1 MADSS
6 RIDDLR
12 RRVQKDPASIAFA
25 QLGEELRRA
34 GELKEAVD
42 VCRAGLARH
51 PGYASA
57 RVTLGRALMELNDL
71 DNADAEL
78 RLVLKAAPD
87 NLSAIR
93 GRADIFRRR
102 GDLEAAL
109 AQYRVALGLARNDP
123 DLERAV
129 NELSRQLG
137 VDLMG
142 EVAPAKA
149 APAKATP
156 AKVLPS
162 KVTPARPTPALVTPT
177 KIAPVPR
184 AASTPV
190 PAAVAAPRPEP
201 IAPPPPKVDPVRER
215 ALLTIAALE
224 RFLDAVHVVRSQ
236 QLA

>member
-1 MADSS
+1 MADS

-34 GELKEAVD
+34 GELKEAVA

-57 RVTLGRALMELNDL
+57 RVTLGRALIDLNDL

-93 GRADIFRRR
+93 RRADIFRRR

-109 AQYRVALGLARNDP
+109 AHYRVALGLARNDP
-123 DLERAV
+123 DLERNV
-129 NELSRQLG
+129 HELSQQLG

-142 EVAPAKA
+142 GAVPAKA
-149 APAKATP
+149 APVKPTP
-156 AKVLPS
+156 AKV
-162 KVTPARPTPALVTPT
+162 TPA

-184 AASTPV
+184 AAAPTPM
-190 PAAVAAPRPEP
+190 PAAVPAPRPEP
-201 IAPPPPKVDPVRER
+201 ITPPPPKADPVRQR

-224 RFLDAVHVVRSQ
+224 RFLDAIHVVRSQ